1 MRNRFLFASK
11 ANRDAA
17 YRQHGGRRSSIRNQC
32 LHPMYVEDLR
42 GTPEAADTGI
52 GNTVYKT
59 LFGVL
64 YILER
69 D

>member
-1 MRNRFLFASK
+1 
-11 ANRDAA
+11 
-17 YRQHGGRRSSIRNQC
+17 
-32 LHPMYVEDLR
+32 MYVEDLR